1 MQLVLD
7 QSGDPMLSALVKRV
21 DWSTVVL
28 VVIQVHALILMMP
41 ELHVMLLVS
50 KELTRHLSNM
60 IFILLLFM

>member
-41 ELHVMLLVS
+41 ELHVMSLVS